1 MRSEIARSVR
11 VGRTVVE
18 LSHVDRPWRS
28 CLSAVNQ
35 CVNVVTS

>member
-1 MRSEIARSVR
+1 MRSEIARSVCVR
-11 VGRTVVE
+11 RTFVE

-35 CVNVVTS
+35 CVHEVTL